1 MHQILL
7 VVQIL
12 VAIALIGL
20 ILLQQGR
27 GADAGAAFGSGSSG
41 SIFGSRGPAS
51 FLAKLTALLAALFF
65 FNSIGLA
72 VITTQTVDRQSV
84 VERYQDEAPDAGV
97 VTPETES
104 GAASD
109 VPAGMDSDVPGSV
122 SDVPS
127 SPDGEGGSQQY

>member
-12 VAIALIGL
+12 VALALIGL

-51 FLAKLTALLAALFF
+51 FLAKMTALLAALFF
-65 FNSIGLA
+65 FNSVGLA
-72 VITTQTVDRQSV
+72 VITTQTVERKSV
-84 VERYQDEAPDAGV
+84 VEQYQDEVPDAGIN
-97 VTPETES
+97 T
-104 GAASD
+104 GGASD
-109 VPAGMDSDVPGSV
+109 VPAATGEQGSAPV

-127 SPDGEGGSQQY
+127 TSDGTGGEQKN

>member
-65 FNSIGLA
+65 FNSVGLA
-72 VITTQTVDRQSV
+72 VITTQTVERQSV
-84 VERYQDEAPDAGV
+84 VERYQDEVPDAGV
-97 VTPETES
+97 ESTAPE
-104 GAASD
+104 GASSD
-109 VPAGMDSDVPGSV
+109 VPSGIGSESSGSV

-127 SPDGEGGSQQY
+127 SPDSAGEGQQN

>member
-1 MHQILL
+1 MHQVLL
-7 VVQIL
+7 IIQIL

-65 FNSIGLA
+65 FNSVGLA
-72 VITTQTVDRQSV
+72 VITTQTVERQSV
-84 VERYQDEAPDAGV
+84 VERYQDEVPDAG
-97 VTPETES
+97 TDAGDSEPT
-104 GAASD
+104 GTSD
-109 VPAGMDSDVPGSV
+109 VPTGMGGEGSGAV

-127 SPDGEGGSQQY
+127 APEPSGGEQQN

>member
-7 VVQIL
+7 VTQVL
-12 VAIALIGL
+12 VAVALIGL

-65 FNSIGLA
+65 FNSVGLA
-72 VITTQTVDRQSV
+72 VITTQTVERKSV
-84 VERYQDEAPDAGV
+84 VERYQDEVPDPGVDAGV
-97 VTPETES
+97 LQPGGE
-104 GAASD
+104 AD
-109 VPAGMDSDVPGSV
+109 VPSGTEGENSGPV

-127 SPDGEGGSQQY
+127 TPEPSGQEQQN

>member
-7 VVQIL
+7 VIQIL
-12 VAIALIGL
+12 VALALIGL

-41 SIFGSRGPAS
+41 SLFGSRGPAT
-51 FLAKLTALLAALFF
+51 FMAKLTALLAALFF
-65 FNSIGLA
+65 MNSVGLA

-84 VERYQDEAPDAGV
+84 VERYQDEVPDPGV
-97 VTPETES
+97 QT
-104 GAASD
+104 GGRSD
-109 VPAGMDSDVPGSV
+109 VPTGMAGESADPE

-127 SPDGEGGSQQY
+127 SPDAAGEQPQN

>member
-12 VAIALIGL
+12 VAIGLIGL

-51 FLAKLTALLAALFF
+51 FLAKMTALLAALFF

-72 VITTQTVDRQSV
+72 VITTQTVERQSV
-84 VERYQDEAPDAGV
+84 VERYQDEVPDAGV
-97 VTPETES
+97 APEGATS
-104 GAASD
+104 GEASD
-109 VPAGMDSDVPGSV
+109 VPAGMGSESSDSV

-127 SPDGEGGSQQY
+127 TPESASEEQQN

>member
-7 VVQIL
+7 VTQVL
-12 VAIALIGL
+12 VAVALIGL

-51 FLAKLTALLAALFF
+51 FL
-65 FNSIGLA
+65 
-72 VITTQTVDRQSV
+72 
-84 VERYQDEAPDAGV
+84 VERYQDEVPDPGVDAGV
-97 VTPETES
+97 LQPGGE
-104 GAASD
+104 AD
-109 VPAGMDSDVPGSV
+109 VPSGTEGENSGPV

-127 SPDGEGGSQQY
+127 TPEPSGQEQQN

>member
-12 VAIALIGL
+12 VALALIGL

-51 FLAKLTALLAALFF
+51 FLAKMTALLAALFF
-65 FNSIGLA
+65 FNSVGLA
-72 VITTQTVDRQSV
+72 VITTQTVERKSV
-84 VERYQDEAPDAGV
+84 VEQYQDEVPDAGID
-97 VTPETES
+97 TGAAES
-104 GAASD
+104 GGASD
-109 VPAGMDSDVPGSV
+109 VPAATGAQGSAPV

-127 SPDGEGGSQQY
+127 TSDRTGGEQQN

>member
-7 VVQIL
+7 VIQIL
-12 VAIALIGL
+12 VALALIGL

-51 FLAKLTALLAALFF
+51 FLAKMTALLAALFF
-65 FNSIGLA
+65 INSVGLA
-72 VITTQTVDRQSV
+72 VITTQSVERQSV
-84 VERYQDEAPDAGV
+84 VERYQDEVPDAGIDTGAPV
-97 VTPETES
+97 S
-104 GAASD
+104 GGTSD
-109 VPAGMDSDVPGSV
+109 VPAATGEESSAPV

-127 SPDGEGGSQQY
+127 TADGSGGEQQN

>member
-12 VAIALIGL
+12 VAIGLIGL

-41 SIFGSRGPAS
+41 SLFGSRGPAS

-72 VITTQTVDRQSV
+72 VITTQTVDRPSV
-84 VERYQDEAPDAGV
+84 VERYQDEVPDAGV
-97 VTPETES
+97 E
-104 GAASD
+104 GAEPAAGASSD
-109 VPAGMDSDVPGSV
+109 VPSGMGSGSSGSV

-127 SPDGEGGSQQY
+127 SPDSAGEGQQN

>member
-51 FLAKLTALLAALFF
+51 FLAKLTALLAALIF
-65 FNSIGLA
+65 FNSAGLA
-72 VITTQTVDRQSV
+72 VITVQTVERQSV
-84 VERYQDEAPDAGV
+84 VERYQDEVPDAGADLGGSE
-97 VTPETES
+97 P
-104 GAASD
+104 GGASD
-109 VPAGMDSDVPGSV
+109 VPAGMEGENSGPV

-127 SPDGEGGSQQY
+127 SPENADGAQQN

>member
-7 VVQIL
+7 VTQVL
-12 VAIALIGL
+12 VAVALIGL

-65 FNSIGLA
+65 FNSVGLA
-72 VITTQTVDRQSV
+72 VITTQTVERKSV
-84 VERYQDEAPDAGV
+84 VERYPSG
-97 VTPETES
+97 TEGENS
-104 GAASD
+104 G
-109 VPAGMDSDVPGSV
+109 PV

-127 SPDGEGGSQQY
+127 TPEPSGQEQQN